1 MIKQAARFQLSGNP
15 ARRAPTAASHGRW
28 LYAGDGDSTLHMIDL
43 DAPTAPATRQV
54 IKTGGT
60 KRLDK
65 LALTRDGN
73 LLIAVNRSDDP
84 PFLTLFAANGD
95 RATSSVT
102 MITKITV
109 DPAIIPVGFGLGLK
123 SAAWERRTQRF
134 YVSVPTITDNPVG
147 CNYGQLAGDTTCS
160 GGLLVVDPTTLS
172 QPSAA
177 IGAFNSTTN
186 TGVVPVNE
194 CGPFGITVGPHG
206 NLLQGCTQSAE
217 PSNTSTL
224 VINAV
229 TKHFA
234 NIGDITGS
242 NEVWF
247 NAGDARYYTGSNN
260 AVGGA
265 VLGVIDAETNLLVE
279 TIPQSSASNSIATD
293 PRQNRIFAPQVA
305 PAAVV
310 GPDGD
315 ATAVGAGICGG
326 SNGCV
331 AVYAHDVDEDDTS
344 ADEDGTPTKRGR

>member
-28 LYAGDGDSTLHMIDL
+28 FYAGDGDSTLHMIDL

-134 YVSVPTITDNPVG
+134 TSRFRRLPIIR
-147 CNYGQLAGDTTCS
+147 
-160 GGLLVVDPTTLS
+160 
-172 QPSAA
+172 SAA
-177 IGAFNSTTN
+177 ITVSLRVTPPAAG
-186 TGVVPVNE
+186 
-194 CGPFGITVGPHG
+194 GP
-206 NLLQGCTQSAE
+206 
-217 PSNTSTL
+217 
-224 VINAV
+224 
-229 TKHFA
+229 
-234 NIGDITGS
+234 
-242 NEVWF
+242 
-247 NAGDARYYTGSNN
+247 
-260 AVGGA
+260 
-265 VLGVIDAETNLLVE
+265 
-279 TIPQSSASNSIATD
+279 
-293 PRQNRIFAPQVA
+293 VA
-305 PAAVV
+305 PESKARAESDPPAVMTMTGLPWRRARAARRRSARC
-310 GPDGD
+310 
-315 ATAVGAGICGG
+315 AT
-326 SNGCV
+326 NW
-331 AVYAHDVDEDDTS
+331 
-344 ADEDGTPTKRGR
+344 R